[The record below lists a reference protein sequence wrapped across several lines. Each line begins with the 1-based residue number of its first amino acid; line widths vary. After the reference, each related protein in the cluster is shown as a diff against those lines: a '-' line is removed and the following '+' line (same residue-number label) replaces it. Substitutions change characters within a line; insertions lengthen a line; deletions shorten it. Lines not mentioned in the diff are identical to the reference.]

1 MASKKAT
8 LQEHFG
14 VSTFEEASR
23 ICGVRLL
30 AMTRDESYTGFT
42 KIQIPFEAPS
52 HPPLPSWDEVEQAFK
67 GHCKPRGGNIEK
79 AFRVGAFLVKFGGD
93 ARIFQEAETLL
104 FLQANSQVRAPK
116 VYAAF
121 TRQLFEWTKHFIIM
135 DYIEGETLSGEK
147 WLSLSDTSRSII
159 LSRLCEQFQILRS
172 IPSEG
177 YYGHVHRQ
185 GWPPWLSFLRKM
197 QPGASGPFDTYE
209 EFITALTTSAR
220 GIQAVGNI
228 LPEFHSSEL
237 NALSRMET
245 TLRSCNGRQPVLTH
259 MDPSVGNTI
268 IRQIVGPEGKEDWEV
283 TLIDWSEAG
292 WLPAWMQ
299 TWCLKETLTMVSSV
313 EKINAAE
320 TLEYVEYVAT
330 RLGED
335 YTDQRELFVDLQHN
349 LTYGLL

>member
-79 AFRVGAFLVKFGGD
+79 AFRVGAFVVKFGGD

-197 QPGASGPFDTYE
+197 QPGASGPFDT
-209 EFITALTTSAR
+209 
-220 GIQAVGNI
+220 
-228 LPEFHSSEL
+228 
-237 NALSRMET
+237 
-245 TLRSCNGRQPVLTH
+245 
-259 MDPSVGNTI
+259 VGNTI

-283 TLIDWSEAG
+283 TLIDWSEARVAPSLDADLVPQRDIDNG
-292 WLPAWMQ
+292 IIRGENK
-299 TWCLKETLTMVSSV
+299 CRG
-313 EKINAAE
+313 NA
-320 TLEYVEYVAT
+320 
-330 RLGED
+330 
-335 YTDQRELFVDLQHN
+335 
-349 LTYGLL
+349 